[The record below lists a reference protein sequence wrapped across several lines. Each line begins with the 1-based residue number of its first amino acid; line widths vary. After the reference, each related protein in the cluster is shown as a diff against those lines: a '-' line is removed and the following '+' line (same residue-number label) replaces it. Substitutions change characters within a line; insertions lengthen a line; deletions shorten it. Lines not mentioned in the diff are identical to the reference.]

1 MFQLVI
7 STSRLNLKKTNKQ
20 TNKNKTK
27 KQNKTKQVMSLLR
40 KTRLIFKH
48 NSLPYLK
55 NCYKILNNCFNNCL
69 IFFGVKK

>member
-20 TNKNKTK
+20 TNK
-27 KQNKTKQVMSLLR
+27 NKTKQVMSLLR

-55 NCYKILNNCFNNCL
+55 NCYKILNNCFNNCF